1 MNNEEQIDYRECCE
15 QLKAADGEIKRLEK
29 IVDEQLKNLGW
40 HAEQIN
46 KLQQR
51 PIARIV
57 EKVEENSVEKL
68 EETVQELNDTL
79 LRKAAEFE
87 NYKRRTENDQLN
99 LLKYAAESFILK
111 ILPVYDDLQRSI
123 DHLDE
128 SNLDSIK
135 DGLKLVFGKFTKT
148 FEEQGIKKIE
158 AQGETFDVE
167 FHEALLQQP
176 SADVEPN
183 TVIQEVEAGYMY
195 KDKVIK
201 HSKVVVSQEVEEP
214 AEENKD
220 KEE

>member
-1 MNNEEQIDYRECCE
+1 MKKDKNKEKTKAKEIEINDETDLNEIIE
-15 QLKAADGEIKRLEK
+15 EIKE
-29 IVDEQLKNLGW
+29 E
-40 HAEQIN
+40 
-46 KLQQR
+46 
-51 PIARIV
+51 V

-68 EETVQELNDTL
+68 EETVQELKDTL

-176 SADVEPN
+176 SADAEPN

>member
-1 MNNEEQIDYRECCE
+1 MKKDKNKHKEKTKEKEIEIKDETDLDEIIEEINEEVKEE
-15 QLKAADGEIKRLEK
+15 E
-29 IVDEQLKNLGW
+29 
-40 HAEQIN
+40 
-46 KLQQR
+46 
-51 PIARIV
+51 
-57 EKVEENSVEKL
+57 EKVEENSIEKL
-68 EETVQELNDTL
+68 EGTVQELKDTL

-111 ILPVYDDLQRSI
+111 VLPVYDDLQRSI

-135 DGLKLVFGKFTKT
+135 DGLKLVFDKFTKT

-158 AQGETFDVE
+158 AQGETFDVDY
-167 FHEALLQQP
+167 HEALLQQP

-183 TVIQEVEAGYMY
+183 TVIQEVEAGYTY

-201 HSKVVVSQEVEEP
+201 HSKVVVSQEIEEP

>member
-1 MNNEEQIDYRECCE
+1 MKKDKNKHKEKTKEKEI
-15 QLKAADGEIKRLEK
+15 EIK
-29 IVDEQLKNLGW
+29 DETDLDEIIEEIK
-40 HAEQIN
+40 EEEE
-46 KLQQR
+46 
-51 PIARIV
+51 

-68 EETVQELNDTL
+68 EGTVQELKDTL

-99 LLKYAAESFILK
+99 LKKYAAESFILK

-128 SNLDSIK
+128 SNLESIK

-158 AQGETFDVE
+158 AQGEAFDVE

>member
-1 MNNEEQIDYRECCE
+1 MKKDKNKHKEKTKEKEI
-15 QLKAADGEIKRLEK
+15 EIK
-29 IVDEQLKNLGW
+29 DETDLDEIIEEIK
-40 HAEQIN
+40 EEEE
-46 KLQQR
+46 
-51 PIARIV
+51 

-68 EETVQELNDTL
+68 EGTVQELKDTL

-135 DGLKLVFGKFTKT
+135 DGLKLVFDKFTKT

-158 AQGETFDVE
+158 AQGEAFDVE